1 LQTISDLCDALLT
14 YELQLASQIM
24 PVMELERR
32 HGAACALTEIQSTP
46 VKLLPMTD
54 VAFAFHDMAVRLG
67 WGCKQ

>member
-1 LQTISDLCDALLT
+1 
-14 YELQLASQIM
+14 M